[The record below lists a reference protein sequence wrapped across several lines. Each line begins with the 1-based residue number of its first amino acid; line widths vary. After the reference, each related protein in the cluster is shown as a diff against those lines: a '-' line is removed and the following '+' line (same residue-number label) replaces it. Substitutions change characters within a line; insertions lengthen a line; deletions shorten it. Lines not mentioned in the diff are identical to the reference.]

1 MNRIWVLSVSIVF
14 TTLVAFGV
22 QEARAQT
29 DTQFLNTYADDTRK
43 SLPQTLGD
51 VEITDARS
59 ACPVGCS
66 DARNSY
72 SLVVIGRMPQFAK
85 PNISIPRQE
94 QVLKPRMLQQYC
106 GSPASQRNLPVEVHI
121 YDMYGVYVGVFFV
134 SNSGCPANVTPV
146 QNTPTLQS
154 PSQDAQFLN
163 STAADARRG
172 LPSTIGNIEITDATS
187 YCPAGCQRN
196 YATNF
201 IGLTGWTPRLAKQ
214 SVSIAAIEQAEKPQM
229 LRDYCTSPARQRNV
243 HVAIYVSDMYKSNI
257 GVITLT
263 PNDCANVNT
272 TSNPASNNLSTSAE
286 DQYWNAVKNSS
297 RISDFQAYLSAYPYG
312 RYVSIAQ
319 LRINQLGGSAG
330 SATPGNATSGPS
342 GSTVEDQYWDAI
354 KTSNRVSDFQAYLNT
369 YANGQY
375 AAIARL
381 RINQLGGSVSTTPS
395 MSTPSGPSGSTAE
408 DQYWDAVKNSSRP
421 SDFQDY
427 LDNYPNGKYSPIAR
441 LRITQLGGSVSN
453 PSSPTNVS
461 PVTSSAATV
470 EQQYWDAV
478 KNSTR
483 AEDFKNYLRDYPNGQ
498 FAPIARLRI
507 SQLGSSAPLG
517 PSNSTAEDQYWN
529 YISNSQRA
537 QDFQG
542 YLYNYPNGKYAAIAN
557 LRISQLGGY
566 MATSTPVVSAAEEQ
580 FWNNVK
586 YSQRAQ
592 DFQDYL
598 NAYPNGQYSQIAR
611 LRINQL
617 TSVPTNTYGAP
628 PVPQTTADVLATA
641 EYGSLNEL
649 LPLRRVFVLATD
661 LDSRDAILK
670 ELRSFSKLVV
680 VGRKEDADF
689 LVLFALTDQA
699 TGNNVVSN
707 SNPVNQ
713 TYLGEMLV
721 FSVRMGANGNA
732 IPRILWRT
740 KKTQF
745 FGGMGVSFN
754 RPPAVNAA
762 RDLAKELKKIN
773 Y

>member
-1 MNRIWVLSVSIVF
+1 MNKIRLVSISIVF
-14 TTLVAFGV
+14 TTLLACGI
-22 QEARAQT
+22 QEVRAQT

-43 SLPQTLGD
+43 SLPQTIGD
-51 VEITDARS
+51 VQIRDAQS

-66 DARNSY
+66 NVANSY
-72 SLVVIGRMPQFAK
+72 SLMVIGRMLQFTK

-94 QVLKPRMLQQYC
+94 QVLKPQMLQQYC
-106 GSPASQRNLPVEVHI
+106 GSPASQRNIPVGVHI
-121 YDMYGVYVGVFFV
+121 YDMNGVYVGVFFV
-134 SNSGCPANVTPV
+134 SNLDCSANVTSNS
-146 QNTPTLQS
+146 NTPTLQS
-154 PSQDAQFLN
+154 ASQDAQFLN
-163 STAADARRG
+163 QAAADARKG

-187 YCPAGCQRN
+187 YCPAGCQSN

-214 SVSIAAIEQAEKPQM
+214 NVSIGQLEQIEKPQM
-229 LRDYCTSPARQRNV
+229 LKEYCTSPARQRNV
-243 HVAIYVSDMYKSNI
+243 NVAVYVSDMYKSYI
-257 GVITLT
+257 GVITLA
-263 PNDCANVNT
+263 PNECANLNT
-272 TSNPASNNLSTSAE
+272 TSNAANNNSSTSAE

-330 SATPGNATSGPS
+330 SSVSGNSTAGTSGS
-342 GSTVEDQYWDAI
+342 SVEDQYWDAI
-354 KTSNRVSDFQAYLNT
+354 KNSNRLSDFQAYLNT
-369 YANGQY
+369 YPNGQY

-381 RINQLGGSVSTTPS
+381 RINQIGGSSSTIPS
-395 MSTPSGPSGSTAE
+395 PSGPSGSTAE
-408 DQYWDAVKNSSRP
+408 DQYWDAVKNSNRP

-427 LDNYPNGKYSPIAR
+427 LNNYPNGKYSPIAR
-441 LRITQLGGSVSN
+441 LRISQLGGSANN
-453 PSSPTNVS
+453 PSSPSNVS
-461 PVTSSAATV
+461 PAATV

-483 AEDFKNYLRDYPNGQ
+483 AEDFQNYLRDYPNGQ
-498 FAPIARLRI
+498 FVPIARLKI
-507 SQLGSSAPLG
+507 SQLGSSAPSG
-517 PSNSTAEDQYWN
+517 PSTSTAEDQYWN

-542 YLYNYPNGKYAAIAN
+542 YLYNYPNGKYSAIAN

-566 MATSTPVVSAAEEQ
+566 SAPSTPMVSAAEDQ

-598 NAYPNGQYSQIAR
+598 NAYPNGQYSLIAR
-611 LRINQL
+611 LKINQL
-617 TSVPTNTYGAP
+617 TTAAPTNTYGAP
-628 PVPQTTADVLATA
+628 PQTAADVLATA
-641 EYGSLNEL
+641 EYGSINEL

-670 ELRSFSKLVV
+670 ELQSFSKMVV

-689 LVLFALTDQA
+689 FVLFALTDQA
-699 TGNNVVSN
+699 TGNNVASN

-721 FSVRMGANGNA
+721 FSTRMGGNGA
-732 IPRILWRT
+732 VIPRILWRT

-745 FGGMGVSFN
+745 FGAMGVSFN
-754 RPPAVNAA
+754 RPPAINAA